1 MKREFKN
8 VEKLLYQKLIYYNLH
23 VGDTKT
29 SSRSSSLPYLMGIRN
44 NFCVYDINRLILG
57 IRGALKFLFSIL
69 MSKKKIL
76 FVGAPE
82 GFEREFFFLC
92 QDYNHYMV
100 DKWVCGFF
108 TNFRRKLKSSSNQL
122 PNVDEPLALI
132 FIFNL
137 AKNKVALYEAKTQD
151 LPIMAFVNTNEDFKT
166 IDYPI
171 PANVGSIKG
180 GLFSF
185 NFFNYLFVFCR
196 KIYSV
201 NESKKFKKSI
211 L

>member
-1 MKREFKN
+1 MKQESKN
-8 VEKLLYQKLIYYNLH
+8 MEKLLYQKLVYYNLH
-23 VGDTKT
+23 VGNTRT
-29 SSRSSSLPYLMGIRN
+29 SSRSSSIPYLMGIRN
-44 NFCVYDINRLILG
+44 NFCIYDVNKLILS
-57 IRGALKFLFSIL
+57 IRGALKFLLLIL

-76 FVGAPE
+76 FIGAPE
-82 GFEREFFFLC
+82 GFEKEFSFLC

-100 DKWVCGFF
+100 DRWVYGFF
-108 TNFRRKLKSSSNQL
+108 TNFRRRLKGSNNQL
-122 PNVDEPLALI
+122 PSVDEPLALI

-137 AKNKVALYEAKTQD
+137 SKNIEALHEAKTQD

-171 PANVGSIKG
+171 PANISSIKG

-185 NFFNYLFVFCR
+185 NFFNYLFSFCR
-196 KIYSV
+196 KTYSI